1 MIAVKGNQPNLL
13 ESLKT
18 QFEQNEPM
26 SIDCQKEK
34 TRDRYTQRTVSVLE
48 VTDDL
53 DPKWMGVQRF
63 IRIERSGT
71 RGDEP
76 FEETI
81 FYISSLAL
89 DAAGFAQQIRQH
101 WHIEN
106 RLHWPKDV
114 IFKEDE
120 APLCDGYAPAN
131 FAILRTIA
139 LNLFRHNGFSS
150 ITKGLRHLAH
160 DVHRLFFFCQ

>member
-1 MIAVKGNQPNLL
+1 
-13 ESLKT
+13 
-18 QFEQNEPM
+18 M

-34 TRDRYTQRTVSVLE
+34 TRDRYCQRTVRVLKTTE
-48 VTDDL
+48 DI
-53 DPKWMGVQRF
+53 DPKWIGVQSL
-63 IRIERSGT
+63 IRVERSGT
-71 RGDEP
+71 RGGEP
-76 FEETI
+76 FEETV
-81 FYISSLAL
+81 FYISSLTL
-89 DAAGFAQQIRQH
+89 DATGFAQQIRQH

-114 IFKEDE
+114 ILKEDE

-139 LNLFRHNGFSS
+139 LNLFRHHGFSS

-160 DVHRLFFFCQ
+160 DVHRLFFFFQ